1 MDDDA
6 TPGALRLTDG
16 LGAAGARDP
25 SQRTDGAFF
34 TVAQMRAVTMTELA
48 ELRAKR
54 GFCPKC
60 QAQKLRH
67 ISSGGGMVFRQCRE
81 CNTVAVLG
89 A

>member
-1 MDDDA
+1 MAQDDTPAKVA
-6 TPGALRLTDG
+6 TSAE
-16 LGAAGARDP
+16 LGAV
-25 SQRTDGAFF
+25 F
-34 TVAQMRAVTMTELA
+34 TVATMKAATMTELA

-67 ISSGGGMVFRQCRE
+67 ISTGGGMVFRQCAE
-81 CNTVAVLG
+81 CGTVAVLS